1 MFRHALQM
9 IAVIAAIG
17 IIYVFTLGPVHF
29 DAMTNKVVRD
39 LPLPAVGVEA
49 AALHETLFIA
59 DLHAD
64 PLLWR
69 RDLSRRHDHGICRA
83 CWRAMSACR
92 FSVRSRKL
100 PPTRTTTQTPRTA
113 IF

>member
-64 PLLWR
+64 PR
-69 RDLSRRHDHGICRA
+69 SRDQQRKPAQHGI
-83 CWRAMSACR
+83 
-92 FSVRSRKL
+92 V
-100 PPTRTTTQTPRTA
+100 TG
-113 IF
+113 